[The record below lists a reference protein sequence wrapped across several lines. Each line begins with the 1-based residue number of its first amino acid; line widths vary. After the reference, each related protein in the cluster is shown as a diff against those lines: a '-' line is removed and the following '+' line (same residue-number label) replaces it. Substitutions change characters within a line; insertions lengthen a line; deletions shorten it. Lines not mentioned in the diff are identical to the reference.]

1 MRPFALRVMA
11 ALVLALLLSSPGR
24 GQQSAPIDLE
34 NADSLKGLV
43 IDGQDAR
50 ELIGNVRIRQERVVI
65 TCDRALQYIAQE
77 RVQMTGHVV
86 VKDDS
91 VLLRA
96 PRAIYHGSER
106 RAEAFEDV
114 RLDDGRTSLSATYG
128 EYFMNE
134 HRARFQGRVHVE
146 DSSSFVDSDTLH
158 YLRDGGRARASGNVS
173 VTGKNDRVVIS
184 GGHLDHSAEPPYSR
198 MTGDPTLVRV
208 DTATGARDTLTVASD
223 VMEAFRDSTRLLV
236 ATDSVRF
243 LQGEL
248 AGICRQLRFFTAND
262 SLQLR
267 GTPVV
272 WYGETQ
278 VAGDSI
284 NVYLRNRK
292 LYRVAVL
299 GSAFTVS
306 RSDSAY
312 ATRFDQ
318 MTGDSLFM
326 RFGEN
331 GLEEI
336 DARSQATSIYHLY
349 EDSLGNGLNRSSC
362 DRIVLVFRDRKLQQ
376 ISFIGGVE
384 GTYVPENLLFKR
396 EGEYRLPGFVWRG
409 DRPTRE
415 SLRKP

>member
-1 MRPFALRVMA
+1 VKPFALC
-11 ALVLALLLSSPGR
+11 VLALFLLPASFPSPGR
-24 GQQSAPIDLE
+24 GQQSAPIELE

-91 VLLRA
+91 VVLRA
-96 PRAIYHGSER
+96 PRAVYHGAER

-114 RLDDGRTSLSATYG
+114 RLDDGRTRLSAAYG

-134 HRARFQGRVHVE
+134 RRARFQGRVHVE

-173 VTGKNDRVVIS
+173 VTGRKDRVVIS
-184 GGHLDHSAEPPYSR
+184 GNYLDHSAEPPYSR
-198 MTGDPTLVRV
+198 MTGSPTLVRV
-208 DTATGARDTLTVASD
+208 DTAAGAKDTLMVASD
-223 VMEAFRDSTRLLV
+223 VMEAFRDSTRILV

-248 AGICRQLRFFTAND
+248 AGICRQLRFFTADD

-278 VAGDSI
+278 VTGDSI
-284 NVYLRNRK
+284 NVYLLNRK
-292 LYRVAVL
+292 LHGVAVL
-299 GSAFTVS
+299 GNALTVS

-312 ATRFDQ
+312 A
-318 MTGDSLFM
+318 
-326 RFGEN
+326 
-331 GLEEI
+331 
-336 DARSQATSIYHLY
+336 A
-349 EDSLGNGLNRSSC
+349 
-362 DRIVLVFRDRKLQQ
+362 
-376 ISFIGGVE
+376 
-384 GTYVPENLLFKR
+384 
-396 EGEYRLPGFVWRG
+396 
-409 DRPTRE
+409 
-415 SLRKP
+415 